1 MSRRRPSSF
10 KDRCFR
16 SLALAV
22 LVACTIL
29 LIGVVAHVLA
39 WLVGR

>member
-1 MSRRRPSSF
+1 MSRRKSTL
-10 KDRCFR
+10 KERCFR

-29 LIGVVAHVLA
+29 LIGAGANVLA